1 MKVEYLTCRGH
12 RSTAYV
18 DLVAENVAEGSDK
31 YTGDLVRLTWTGSTW
46 RETEG

>member
-1 MKVEYLTCRGH
+1 MKVEYRTRGGV

-18 DLVAENVAEGSDK
+18 DLVAENVVEGSDK